1 MKHLQKITCLLLA
14 LLLVCAM
21 GTTAFAENISLG
33 GNMISV
39 KNAQPGE
46 TYKLYKLLDLSV
58 SPDKTSYSY
67 TLNTEW
73 SDFFTTGAGSTYVD
87 LTEIGDSKKAV
98 AWKSD
103 KGDAGSMETFGKAAA
118 TAAAS
123 KSALQTIVA
132 GVEGEILVFTGL
144 EPGYYL
150 VTSTNGT
157 LAIVEST
164 PRNTETVIEEKT
176 KNPTLD
182 KQVQEDSQT
191 STAGQGWGKENS
203 AQIGDTVNFKL
214 TVTVKKGAKSYVIHD
229 KMEDGLTFNASSV
242 TIADLTKDTDYTVAT
257 SGLTDDCTF
266 EIQFTET
273 YLNSI
278 TADATLTVTYNA
290 TLNANA
296 DVVNGENN
304 DAKITW
310 GESSKTEWSETV
322 TKTYDFKVLKYKSGD
337 ENKAPL
343 AGAKFQL
350 KLGDTVIKLV
360 KLSDTEYRV
369 ANGSEEGAVES
380 FVTVASDSI
389 TIKGLDLDTYTL
401 VELEAPAGFN
411 KLKEDITVKVEADKV
426 TVVKTG
432 EDNNVEKND
441 RVVEV
446 PNSTGTQLP
455 STGGMGT
462 TMFYVFGSILAAA
475 AAILLVTKKRMSAEA

>member
-1 MKHLQKITCLLLA
+1 MKHLQKITCILLA

-21 GTTAFAENISLG
+21 GTTVFAENTSLG
-33 GNMISV
+33 GNKISV
-39 KNAQPGE
+39 TNAQPGE

-58 SPDKTSYSY
+58 SKDLEAYTY

-73 SDFFTTGAGSTYVD
+73 SEFFTTGAGSDYVN
-87 LTEIGDSKKAV
+87 LTDIGDSKKAV

-103 KGDAGSMETFGKAAA
+103 ASSVETFGKAAA

-123 KSALQTIVA
+123 KSALQTKVA
-132 GVEGEILVFTGL
+132 GEEGDILDFADL

-164 PRNTETVIEEKT
+164 PRKPETVIEEKNQ
-176 KNPTLD
+176 NPTLD
-182 KQVQEDSQT
+182 KQVQEDSQI
-191 STAGQGWGKENS
+191 STTGQGWGKENS
-203 AQIGDTVNFKL
+203 AQIGDIVNFKL
-214 TVTVKKGAKSYVIHD
+214 TVAVKKGAKSYVIHD
-229 KMEDGLTFNASSV
+229 KMDDGLTFNANSV
-242 TIADLTKDTDYTVAT
+242 TIPGLTKDTHYTVVT
-257 SGLTDDCTF
+257 SNLTDGCTF
-266 EIQFTET
+266 EIHFAET

-278 TADATLTVTYNA
+278 ATDDTLTVTYNA

-296 DVVNGENN
+296 DMVDGEKN

-350 KLGDTVIKLV
+350 KLGDTVIKLIKV
-360 KLSDTEYRV
+360 SDTEYRV
-369 ANGSEEGAVES
+369 ANGNEEGAVES
-380 FVTVASDSI
+380 FVTVASKSI

-432 EDNNVEKND
+432 EDDNVEKND

>member
-21 GTTAFAENISLG
+21 GTTAFAENFSLG

-58 SPDKTSYSY
+58 SEDLEAYTY
-67 TLNTEW
+67 TLNDTW
-73 SDFFTTGAGSTYVD
+73 SDFFTTGAGKNYVD
-87 LTEIGDSKKAV
+87 LTDIGDSKKAV
-98 AWKSD
+98 AWKSGKSD
-103 KGDAGSMETFGKAAA
+103 TGSMETFGKAAA

-132 GVEGEILVFTGL
+132 GVEGEILAFTGL

-164 PRNTETVIEEKT
+164 PRKTETVIEEKT

-191 STAGQGWGKENS
+191 STTGQGWGKENS

-229 KMEDGLTFNASSV
+229 KMENGLTFNASSV
-242 TIADLTKDTDYTVAT
+242 AIAGLTKDTNYTVAT
-257 SGLTDDCTF
+257 SDLTDDCTF
-266 EIQFTET
+266 EIRFTDT

-310 GESSKTEWSETV
+310 GNNSSTERDRTN
-322 TKTYDFKVLKYKSGD
+322 TKTYKFEVKKYKTGD
-337 ENKAPL
+337 TSTNL
-343 AGAKFQL
+343 AGAEFQL
-350 KLGDTVIKLV
+350 KKGDAVV
-360 KLSDTEYRV
+360 KLIKVSDTEYRV
-369 ANGSEEGAVES
+369 ATAEEIPANGDNLVDT
-380 FVTVASDSI
+380 FVTVSTGNTVIS
-389 TIKGLDLDTYTL
+389 GVDLDMYTL
-401 VELEAPAGFN
+401 VETKAPAGFN
-411 KLKEDITVKVEADKV
+411 LLKDPVSVEVTAGKVAAV
-426 TVVKTG
+426 G
-432 EDNNVEKND
+432 GM
-441 RVVEV
+441 VVEV
-446 PNSTGTQLP
+446 ANSTGTQLP

>member
-1 MKHLQKITCLLLA
+1 MKHLQKITCILLA

-58 SPDKTSYSY
+58 SEDLEAYTY

-73 SDFFTTGAGSTYVD
+73 NDFFTTGAGKDYVD
-87 LTEIGDSKKAV
+87 LTDIGDSKKAV

-103 KGDAGSMETFGKAAA
+103 KGDASSMETFGKAAA
-118 TAAAS
+118 SAAAS

-132 GVEGEILVFTGL
+132 GVEGEILAFTGL

-164 PRNTETVIEEKT
+164 PRKTETVIEEKT

-191 STAGQGWGKENS
+191 STTGQGWGEENS

-214 TVTVKKGAKSYVIHD
+214 TVAVKKGAKSYVIHD

-242 TIADLTKDTDYTVAT
+242 AIAGLTKDTDYTVVT
-257 SGLTDDCTF
+257 SGLTDGCTF
-266 EIQFTET
+266 EIRFTET

-278 TADATLTVTYNA
+278 TADTTLTVTYNA

-310 GESSKTEWSETV
+310 GNNSSTEWDRTN
-322 TKTYDFKVLKYKSGD
+322 TKTYKFEVKKHKTGD
-337 ENKAPL
+337 TSTNL
-343 AGAKFQL
+343 AGAEFQL
-350 KLGDTVIKLV
+350 KKDNAVV
-360 KLSDTEYRV
+360 KLIKVSDTEYRV
-369 ANGSEEGAVES
+369 ATAEEIAANGDSLVDT
-380 FVTVASDSI
+380 FVTVSTGNTVIS
-389 TIKGLDLDTYTL
+389 GVDLDTYTL
-401 VELEAPAGFN
+401 VETKAPAGFN
-411 KLKEDITVKVEADKV
+411 LLKAPVSVEVTAEKV
-426 TVVKTG
+426 TAVG
-432 EDNNVEKND
+432 GM
-441 RVVEV
+441 VVEV
-446 PNSTGTQLP
+446 ANSTGTQLP